1 MWCPNVTYVTAGNT
15 EVKLDIY
22 RRRGVTTPQPTV
34 IHFHGGFWAAG
45 TKEASQMYLIPW
57 FEMGWNVVNVEYRL
71 ARVALAP
78 AAVED
83 CLCALRFI
91 AAQAKTYNVDVNRI
105 VSMGESAG
113 GHLALT
119 TGMIPE
125 SSGLAHECEGAPL
138 PKVAAI
144 INWYGIADVADV
156 IDEGPHKANLA
167 VQWFGSLPNRDAL
180 ARQLSPLNY
189 IRADQPPVL
198 TIHGDAD
205 TDGELPASCPAAG
218 GFNQSGSAESADHDP
233 RRQARKFFGG
243 RTCQDLRRHSGVPQE
258 EQSAYRAVT
267 VRERF
272 LFSAAFG
279 SVRQAGSHRFD
290 LVNLSAADLE
300 DLAGLFDV
308 PPFIDHIHAGHAF
321 DLDVMHRASMLK
333 HRKRINQSLLFIHQ
347 PSAAATAG

>member
-1 MWCPNVTYVTAGNT
+1 MTPLLSLAMLFAQLSPQATWAARSASDYDVVPNVTYVTAGNT

-22 RRRGVTTPQPTV
+22 RRRGVTTPQPTM

-105 VSMGESAG
+105 VAMGESAG

-205 TDGELPASCPAAG
+205 TTVNYQQAVRLQEALTKARVQNQLITVPG
-218 GFNQSGSAESADHDP
+218 GKHGNFSADERVKIYVGIREFLKKNNLP
-233 RRQARKFFGG
+233 
-243 RTCQDLRRHSGVPQE
+243 SG
-258 EQSAYRAVT
+258 
-267 VRERF
+267 
-272 LFSAAFG
+272 
-279 SVRQAGSHRFD
+279 D
-290 LVNLSAADLE
+290 
-300 DLAGLFDV
+300 
-308 PPFIDHIHAGHAF
+308 
-321 DLDVMHRASMLK
+321 
-333 HRKRINQSLLFIHQ
+333 
-347 PSAAATAG
+347 